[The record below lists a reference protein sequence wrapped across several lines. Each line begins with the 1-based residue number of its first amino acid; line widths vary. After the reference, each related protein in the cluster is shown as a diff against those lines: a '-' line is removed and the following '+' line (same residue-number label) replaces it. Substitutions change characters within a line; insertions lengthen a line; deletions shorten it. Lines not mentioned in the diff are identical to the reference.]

1 MTADHA
7 SAPLPEPNRP
17 IIASDE
23 DLLDFWRSLI
33 QPGLVEAPALWML
46 LIEPEGHPMRQLMEI
61 AEPPGFPE
69 QPDIRTLAQLLRVIG
84 NVPELPGL
92 RVAPLVIRPGKAEPL
107 TSTDL
112 AWADAYH
119 RAALRAGVPCE
130 TVHLATDDGILPL
143 PLETED

>member
-1 MTADHA
+1 M
-7 SAPLPEPNRP
+7 
-17 IIASDE
+17 
-23 DLLDFWRSLI
+23 DFWRSLI

-119 RAALRAGVPCE
+119 RAALRAASPAKQSIWQQ
-130 TVHLATDDGILPL
+130 TTASSPL